1 MTDHLPNDV
10 ESLQALVKEL
20 MQKMAKLEAEN
31 AELRRRLGLNST
43 NSHQPPSSDGYRKKS
58 VKPGLPKEE
67 KQANGGQA
75 GHQGDTLKRVEKP
88 DPVIQHLPDRCCR
101 CGRVFSASEARIEQS
116 RQVFDLPEPQLA
128 VTEHQIGVVSCCG
141 LGHRGSYPTGVTG
154 PVQDGSGV
162 KALVTKLSVDH
173 RMPLEQISQ
182 HCEELSGY
190 ALTTAT
196 IASMLTEADERAE
209 GIEQQLMAHL
219 QQEGGVH
226 FDETG
231 IRVGGKL
238 QWLHPAATERYTPWC
253 MHENRGTEALQRA
266 ASGLKTVTGTA
277 MHDCGSPYFTFDQL
291 SHGRCGA
298 PLLRELNG
306 RMDTGSVGAAKRP
319 GYLLELHGQPRPLA
333 DGEAVRQRYR
343 LILAE
348 ADREEPPP
356 IPGQR
361 GRPQQSVGRNLRNR
375 LRDYEDAV
383 LALALGPDMP
393 FTHNQGARDLRPAK
407 VKLKVS
413 GCFRTPSGARVYAR
427 LQATISTFRKLAMH
441 VMESLHDLLS
451 GRTVVL
457 E

>member
-20 MQKMAKLEAEN
+20 MQKIAKLEAEN

-67 KQANGGQA
+67 KKANGGQA

-88 DPVIQHLPDRCCR
+88 DHVIQHLPDRCRC

-116 RQVFDLPEPQLA
+116 RQVFDLPEPKLE

-141 LGHRGSYPTGVTG
+141 LEHRGSYPTGVTG
-154 PVQDGSGV
+154 PVQYGSGV
-162 KALVTKLSVDH
+162 TALVTKRSGDH

-182 HCEELSGY
+182 HFEDLYGY
-190 ALTTAT
+190 ALNTAT
-196 IASMLTEADERAE
+196 IESILTEAYERAE
-209 GIEQQLMAHL
+209 GIEQQVMAHL
-219 QQEGGVH
+219 QQEGVVH

-238 QWLHPAATERYTPWC
+238 QWLHTASTERYSHWFI
-253 MHENRGTEALQRA
+253 HEKRGTEALQSE
-266 ASGLKTVTGTA
+266 ASVLKTFPGTA
-277 MHDCGSPYFTFDQL
+277 LHDCWSPYFTFDQL
-291 SHGRCGA
+291 RHGLCGA
-298 PLLRELNG
+298 HLLRELNG
-306 RMDTGSVGAAKRP
+306 LMDNGSVWAEKMH
-319 GYLLELHGQPRPLA
+319 GYLLELHGQPRPIA

-361 GRPQQSVGRNLRNR
+361 GRPKQSVGRNLMNR

-383 LALALGPDMP
+383 LAFALVPDIP
-393 FTHNQGARDLRPAK
+393 FTNNPGERDLRPAK

-427 LQATISTFRKLAMH
+427 LQATISTFRKLAMN